1 MIAIQDRFPHL
12 KRPLTFLKYYL
23 SKQYVKFYPQDMF
36 VAVCGSLGKTT
47 TVRLSQAVLSQ
58 KYKTITT
65 EANKDSVTNIPQTL
79 LKLNPSFQKAV
90 LEMGADSAGEADFYH
105 SLVKP
110 KVVILTRIISEQAE
124 ISKLLSFLPNDGI
137 VILNWD
143 DINSK
148 KLAQQV
154 PSQVVYYG
162 TDPQNCTV
170 WAGNVRIENFRTNF
184 ELNLGVERVKVELP
198 ILGLHQIY
206 PALAAAG
213 LGVIHGIPLTKIK
226 IALESVE
233 PEDHKFQ
240 LLIGPN
246 GSYILDDTFS
256 ATPIEVE
263 SAIDTLVQIPA
274 RRRMLVL
281 GEMIDSNY
289 SSDGYRKIA
298 EKIYKEKLDFIFLGQ
313 GSIKVI
319 SEELKSL
326 GFWEERVES
335 NMLNSQLV
343 SKLLKILGKG
353 DVCLIKCSRTVR
365 LDEVVKRIAKKN

>member
-298 EKIYKEKLDFIFLGQ
+298 EKIYKEKLDLILLGQ

-365 LDEVVKRIAKKN
+365 LDGVVKMIAKKN